1 MEMGSFSSVLKSC
14 DSTIVIEKLEC
25 MKSFYELEE
34 CQYQSNYSNDMEME
48 MTKKNFANVNMK
60 QLIIDFELRFNKS
73 DRNLDGLEKL
83 YNLIVKKYEDDMK
96 LTNCNCD
103 KACVKKFDTKMYK
116 IKF

>member
-1 MEMGSFSSVLKSC
+1 MGGFFSSTLKSC

-34 CQYQSNYSNDMEME
+34 CTYQSNYSDDMKIQM
-48 MTKKNFANVNMK
+48 KKKGFANVNMK

-73 DRNLDGLEKL
+73 GRNLDGLEKL

-96 LTNCNCD
+96 LTNCYCD
-103 KACVKKFDTKMYK
+103 KACAQK